1 MTQISSNKN
10 KICAKIICTYFGNRR
25 SSNNTP
31 QNVIEFLKVIIE
43 NELNIENGVPTDVII
58 VNNNCNNILNNEILN
73 SYHNTE
79 TKNGKIIIETR
90 ENKGGSFGG
99 YYDMFLKYKDNYDYW
114 FFCEDDV
121 LIYKNEYIKDFIEF
135 LDNDDN
141 LGFVSLAPMSMSF
154 HPKHSGGG
162 CGLTSTNKFLQSRSI
177 DEIKNFL
184 NMTSSLNDGYG
195 QFEKYEIDFTN
206 TFVKLGMEIK
216 NHPSYSPYCLNFQSH
231 ASQKNNYEKNN
242 YVKNNE
248 ELEIIYKVGF

>member
-1 MTQISSNKN
+1 MTQISLNKN

-25 SSNNTP
+25 SVHNTP
-31 QNVIEFLKVIIE
+31 QNIIEFLKLMIE

-73 SYHNTE
+73 SYHNSE

-121 LIYKNEYIKDFIEF
+121 LVYKNEYIKDFIKF
-135 LDNDDN
+135 LDGDNN
-141 LGFVSLAPMSMSF
+141 LGFVSLAPISF

-184 NMTSSLNDGYG
+184 NITSGLNDGYDK
-195 QFEKYEIDFTN
+195 FEKYEIDFTN
-206 TFVKLGMEIK
+206 RFIKLGMEIK

-231 ASQKNNYEKNN
+231 MGQKNNYTKNN
-242 YVKNNE
+242 K